1 MPRNSVTK
9 LKDVASAAGVSSATA
24 SRVLTGQ
31 SNVSPA
37 TRERVLRAIE
47 QLNYRPD
54 QIARSLRRRQ
64 TNLIGLVVSTIENA
78 FFTEVARAAER
89 AANSHG
95 YHLIV
100 CNTDENEERE
110 KAYLTVLN
118 NQLVAGVIVAPA
130 PGPGTH
136 LSRLIDRKLP
146 LVLINRH
153 PEEVAC
159 STVTCDDEA
168 AAYACVGRLVREGRR
183 RIAAVSGL
191 SGISTTSERLRGYRR
206 ACVDGGL
213 TVDPSLEVTGHA
225 QLAGAYH
232 ATFELM
238 QRSDRPDALFVFN
251 NVMIVGVV
259 TALLDLGLRWPDTVD
274 VAGFGAFDS
283 ARLYRP
289 PLTLIAQPTHE
300 MGERAV
306 QLLLDQI
313 EGGTR
318 PERELVVLHNRVIP
332 REEWIVRALH
342 DSIKQPLL

>member
-9 LKDVASAAGVSSATA
+9 LKDVASAAGISSATA

-47 QLNYRPD
+47 QLNYRPRPDRPLATAQAD
-54 QIARSLRRRQ
+54 QLDRPGGVDDRKCLLHRGCAR
-64 TNLIGLVVSTIENA
+64 G
-78 FFTEVARAAER
+78 ER

-318 PERELVVLHNRVIP
+318 PERESVVLHNRVIP
-332 REEWIVRALH
+332 REEWIVRALR